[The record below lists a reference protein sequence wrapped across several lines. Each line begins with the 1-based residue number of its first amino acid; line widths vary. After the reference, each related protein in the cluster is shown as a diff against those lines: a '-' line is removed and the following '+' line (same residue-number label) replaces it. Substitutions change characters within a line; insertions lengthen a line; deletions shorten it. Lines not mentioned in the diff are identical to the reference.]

1 MMVHRIKM
9 HLLCESKIEDPSRK
23 HVGKQMGKKALEYME
38 SGYDKL
44 RQHIKK
50 QRHHFANKDPYNQ
63 SYGFSSS
70 HVWM

>member
-9 HLLCESKIEDPSRK
+9 YLLCESKIEDPSRK
-23 HVGKQMGKKALEYME
+23 HVGKQMEKKALEYME

-50 QRHHFANKDPYNQ
+50 
-63 SYGFSSS
+63 
-70 HVWM
+70 